1 MSDENVV
8 ETPTNQP
15 ILTTASSENAGSP
28 AIEARIDQ
36 AAVAA
41 LAMAVADAEKA
52 AGDEKALFA
61 RRDDSIRLPPKKV
74 ADAKERGPEPA
85 PDAPPR
91 RRSALPLA
99 ASAAAA
105 GLIALGAGF
114 AGGQAWHGD
123 RAAEM
128 KPVADAVKVLRAGQ
142 DDVVRLTGDV
152 KALRAAVEGL
162 KTSADRARTEGALK
176 QTQVLELSTG
186 RRRRIPAGPR
196 RSPSSSTASKA
207 RPGTPARIRA
217 AASPPSAS
225 ASTGSSAR
233 SPPARPP
240 QQRRAPQLLRPPAD
254 GPGQTGSVAKSQTI
268 EGWTLREVYDGVALI
283 EGAKGRIVEAGP
295 GETVPG
301 LGRYRFDRAPRQA
314 LGRRHRPRHRRNGA
328 LASRPRAAGA
338 RCWCA

>member
-41 LAMAVADAEKA
+41 LAMAVAAAEKA

-61 RRDDSIRLPPKKV
+61 RRDDSIRPPPKKV

-176 QTQVLELSTG
+176 QTQVLERLDRPPPQDTG
-186 RRRRIPAGPR
+186 RAAKIAEQLDRIESAARDAGKDPGGR
-196 RSPSSSTASKA
+196 LAALGERLDRIERQIAAREKA
-207 RPGTPARIRA
+207 A
-217 AASPPSAS
+217 AASAS
-225 ASTGSSAR
+225 AA
-233 SPPARPP
+233 A
-240 QQRRAPQLLRPPAD
+240 APSPAD

-301 LGRYRFDRAPRQA
+301 LGRIDSIE
-314 LGRRHRPRHRRNGA
+314 RRGKRWVVVT
-328 LASRPRAAGA
+328 A
-338 RCWCA
+338 RGIVEMAR

>member
-41 LAMAVADAEKA
+41 LAMAVAAAEKA

-61 RRDDSIRLPPKKV
+61 RRDNSIRLPPKKV

-176 QTQVLELSTG
+176 QTQVLERLDRPPPQDTG
-186 RRRRIPAGPR
+186 RAAKIAEQLDRIESAARDAG
-196 RSPSSSTASKA
+196 KD
-207 RPGTPARIRA
+207 RA

-233 SPPARPP
+233 SPPARRPP
-240 QQRRAPQLLRPPAD
+240 QHRRAPQRLRPRRTGRARPAASRRARRSRA
-254 GPGQTGSVAKSQTI
+254 GPCAKSMT
-268 EGWTLREVYDGVALI
+268 
-283 EGAKGRIVEAGP
+283 
-295 GETVPG
+295 
-301 LGRYRFDRAPRQA
+301 
-314 LGRRHRPRHRRNGA
+314 
-328 LASRPRAAGA
+328 ASP
-338 RCWCA
+338 